1 MKYTGTILSISET
14 QQISDKFTKR
24 EFIVSDKT
32 EQYPQTIL
40 FECQQSNCSLLDSF
54 RVGSL
59 VEIDFNLRGKE
70 NKGRNYNTLVAWKIS
85 NKQVQ

>member
-1 MKYTGTILSISET
+1 MKYTGTITSISET
-14 QQISDKFTKR
+14 QQVSDKFAKR
-24 EFIVSDKT
+24 EFIATDKT

-40 FECQQSNCSLLDSF
+40 FECHQNNCSLLDSF

-70 NKGRNYNTLVAWKIS
+70 NNGRNYNTLVAWKIS